1 MVTTTKTENIYI
13 SPEIDRYREQI
24 FRCLD
29 DLVSNL
35 LYYDRKQD
43 EALPMGK
50 IEELV
55 GQYRLGIGE
64 MATFIENRLRER
76 IPQAIEVVDGVVVEE
91 GNPDIPAQ

>member
-64 MATFIENRLRER
+64 MTTFIENRLRER